1 MVGKAERQLEDILLR
16 AVGPDKA
23 EVALAAF
30 GSSPSVSVRVNPS
43 KIGDPAAFVADN
55 FGGDSE
61 PVLWSPFGYTLSSR
75 PSFTLDPLLHCGCY
89 YVQDS
94 SAMAVGHVFRRPW
107 NFPAPGSVLSGY
119 LTFAPHPEERPR
131 TWPRR

>member
-23 EVALAAF
+23 EAALAAF

-61 PVLWSPFGYTLSSR
+61 PVPWSPFGYTLSSR

-89 YVQDS
+89 
-94 SAMAVGHVFRRPW
+94 
-107 NFPAPGSVLSGY
+107 
-119 LTFAPHPEERPR
+119 
-131 TWPRR
+131 